1 MSIKILTYNAHP
13 DPKYVSVCS
22 CGCKFTFNKSD
33 THFDHNN
40 NQSYIEC
47 PNQRCGLINY
57 ESIWYLLD
65 PVADE
70 YDDDDNYRNNELHE
84 LKFKIKLHRLVKLAE
99 EKKDKELKQMAL
111 KILKE
116 EYGEDEDSI

>member
-1 MSIKILTYNAHP
+1 MAIKILSYNAYP

-22 CGCKFTFNKSD
+22 CGCQFTFNKSD
-33 THFDHNN
+33 THFDRSS

-47 PNQRCGLINY
+47 PNPRCSLINY

-65 PVADE
+65 PLADK
-70 YDDDDNYRNNELHE
+70 YDDNDNYRNELND
-84 LKFKIKLHRLVKLAE
+84 LKSKIKLHKLVKLAE
-99 EKKDKELKQMAL
+99 EKKDRELKQMAL

-116 EYGEDEDSI
+116 EYGENEESI